1 VSADNRLTA
10 RYTVLGAVAIVFWSV
25 TVGVARSL
33 SEQLGTT
40 TTASAVLLGGGVLG
54 CGWLVLSGGWR
65 SLRRTPRLYL
75 FGCGALFVAYMLFIY
90 LAIGLAGTRRQA
102 IGAGIINYL
111 WPGLTL
117 LFSVPLLRKKARL
130 WVVPGALLAFA
141 GAGLAGAQADVFTW
155 AAFFRD
161 LASGSTPYLL
171 ALGAAVAWGLYSNLS
186 RRWGEGTET
195 GAVPVFLLVS
205 GLVMLAVRFCLAEE
219 TSWSVRAGLELTYMA
234 VFPALL
240 AYMFWDVAMRR
251 GNVVLVAAL
260 SYVTPVLSVAF
271 SCVYLGVKPGVTLV
285 LACGLVVAG
294 AVICKL
300 SMREPGERQ
309 KANHNDTT
317 NGDNY

>member
-1 VSADNRLTA
+1 MSAESRPTT
-10 RYTVLGAVAIVFWSV
+10 RYTLLGVLAILFWSV

-40 TTASAVLLGGGVLG
+40 TTASAVLLGGGVMG
-54 CGWLVLSGGWR
+54 CAWLVVSGRWR

-75 FGCGALFVAYMLFIY
+75 FGCGGLFVAYMLFIY
-90 LAIGLAGTRRQA
+90 LAIGLAQTRRQA

-117 LFSVPLLRKKARL
+117 LFSVPLLGKKARL

-141 GAGLAGAQADVFTW
+141 GAGLAGAQAEVFTW
-155 AAFFRD
+155 AAFLRD

-171 ALGAAVAWGLYSNLS
+171 ALGAAVTWGLYSNLS

-205 GLVMLAVRFCLAEE
+205 GLLMLGVRFLFGEQQ
-219 TSWSVRAGLELTYMA
+219 TWSLRTGLELAYMA

-251 GNVVLVAAL
+251 GNVVLVAAF

-271 SCVYLGVKPGVTLV
+271 SCVYLGVEPGVKLI
-285 LACGLVVAG
+285 LACLLVVAG
-294 AVICKL
+294 AVTCKL
-300 SMREPGERQ
+300 SVREPGEGQ
-309 KANHNDTT
+309 KETRRH
-317 NGDNY
+317 